1 VSRPFESELRNNA
14 HAANTGTWS
23 GFPDPT
29 SATAFASS
37 NGQQQQAVAYASSS
51 VPSFQ
56 QGATQQTA
64 MPAYAQPMQQQLQ
77 QQVAYPQSA
86 PQQQMPQ
93 YYPQQPQQG
102 AVQMQQ
108 PQGALQ
114 QGQQTSMPQ
123 QGSGGS
129 PGAHHGAQHTARD
142 TCRRSHATCAQA
154 LACSNHAGARM
165 QHASKCLHA
174 ACVQALACRRLMVQ
188 FSEHGYL
195 PLLCRDPHPKAPSPT
210 SPLQPHPS
218 AGFNQN
224 SILSLHN
231 SLRAK
236 HGAAPLA
243 FNGQLAA
250 SAQAWADRCVFQH
263 SGPGENLAQ
272 YFPDPLQAVQ
282 VLMASPEHEKER
294 LSPCGYD

>member
-1 VSRPFESELRNNA
+1 MQIPSMVLLVLALATPRTLAARPLHLAVVGR
-14 HAANTGTWS
+14 TLQQQGTWS

-129 PGAHHGAQHTARD
+129 PG
-142 TCRRSHATCAQA
+142 
-154 LACSNHAGARM
+154 
-165 QHASKCLHA
+165 
-174 ACVQALACRRLMVQ
+174 
-188 FSEHGYL
+188 
-195 PLLCRDPHPKAPSPT
+195 
-210 SPLQPHPS
+210 
-218 AGFNQN
+218 FNQN

-282 VLMASPEHEKER
+282 AWYDEIRMYSYGSDYSSATGDEREQQHMNVSPP
-294 LSPCGYD
+294 LQ